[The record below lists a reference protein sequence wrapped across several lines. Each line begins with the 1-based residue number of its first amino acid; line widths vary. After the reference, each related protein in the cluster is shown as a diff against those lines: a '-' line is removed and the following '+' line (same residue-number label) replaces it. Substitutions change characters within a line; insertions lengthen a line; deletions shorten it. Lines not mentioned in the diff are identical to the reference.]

1 MGDLQLWLGGVM
13 VAIISYFLKQTM
25 DELKEVKHMAE
36 DNKTRIVLLESNH
49 THLTDKFDQL
59 FDAVK
64 ELTKEIKQLNY
75 QMSKK
80 ADSK

>member
-1 MGDLQLWLGGVM
+1 MEIQYWLGGVM
-13 VAIISYFLKQTM
+13 VGIISYFLKETM

-80 ADSK
+80 VDSK

>member
-1 MGDLQLWLGGVM
+1 MEIQYWLGGVM

-80 ADSK
+80 VDSK

>member
-1 MGDLQLWLGGVM
+1 MGDLQLWIIGIMGAV
-13 VAIISYFLKQTM
+13 ISYFLKGTM
-25 DELKEVKHMAE
+25 DELKEVKTLAE
-36 DNKTRIVLLESNH
+36 DNKTRIVLLENNH
-49 THLTDKFDQL
+49 THLTDKFDAL

-80 ADSK
+80 VDSK

>member
-1 MGDLQLWLGGVM
+1 MEIQYWLGGLM
-13 VAIISYFLKQTM
+13 VGIISYFLKETM

-80 ADSK
+80 VDSK